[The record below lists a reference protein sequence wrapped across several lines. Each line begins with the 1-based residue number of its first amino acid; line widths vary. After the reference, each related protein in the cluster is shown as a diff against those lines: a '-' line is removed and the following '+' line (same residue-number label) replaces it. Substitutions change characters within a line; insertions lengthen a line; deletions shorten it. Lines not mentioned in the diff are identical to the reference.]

1 MSNVITFTPKL
12 SFFSGLDPAYVFY
25 SISVNKNEHNTR
37 LVCNILALLGCALR
51 EMPENAE
58 LVENIVFDGRIDL
71 AALMK
76 NENELI
82 RLRSCI
88 LLRLLGRYSCY
99 SLKSVW
105 KSSIRETIE
114 ALLYDSSA
122 DVRNVSLMS

>member
-1 MSNVITFTPKL
+1 LYYKLLKL
-12 SFFSGLDPAYVFY
+12 SIA
-25 SISVNKNEHNTR
+25 VNKNAHNTR

-88 LLRLLGRYSCY
+88 LLRLLGRYCCY

-105 KSSIRETIE
+105 KASIRETME

-122 DVRNVSLMS
+122 DVRNVSLNELSLQRPW